1 MNQIK
6 ARDFFLRAILLIVIL
21 ATEFLVCFLDAFVDG
36 RDTSQLVQ
44 FSKHWYAMV
53 SHWIITLIIW
63 GTGITLLYRWSKKKG
78 VLNELLRFNFTKRTS
93 IMLFISILIVLLV
106 SFIEAKIF
114 KESIPQVYQGFK
126 IFVKMY
132 GSKAFIVTIFQN
144 IYYFV
149 ESIMVLFIIA
159 FFQRA
164 GELWFKK
171 ETVPWGGIG
180 LSLTWGL
187 LHFIA
192 HPTVALY
199 ISIWA
204 LFLGVMYIL
213 NQKNVYPTFAVIFL
227 MFII

>member
-6 ARDFFLRAILLIVIL
+6 PRDFFLRAILLIGIL
-21 ATEFLVCFLDAFVDG
+21 GSEFLVCFLDAFIDR
-36 RDTSQLVQ
+36 RDISQLVSL
-44 FSKHWYAMV
+44 SKHWYAMLL
-53 SHWIITLIIW
+53 HWIITLMIW
-63 GTGITLLYRWSKKKG
+63 GTGITILYRWGKKNG
-78 VLNELLRFNFTKRTS
+78 VLNELLRLNFSKRTS
-93 IMLFISILIVLLV
+93 IKLFISILIVLLV

-114 KESIPQVYQGFK
+114 KESIPQIYQEFK
-126 IFVKMY
+126 IFIKMY
-132 GSKAFIVTIFQN
+132 SSKAFIVTIFQN
-144 IYYFV
+144 IYYFT
-149 ESIMVLFIIA
+149 ESIIILFIVA

-171 ETVPWGGIG
+171 EGIPWGGIG

-204 LFLGVMYIL
+204 LFVGVMYIL